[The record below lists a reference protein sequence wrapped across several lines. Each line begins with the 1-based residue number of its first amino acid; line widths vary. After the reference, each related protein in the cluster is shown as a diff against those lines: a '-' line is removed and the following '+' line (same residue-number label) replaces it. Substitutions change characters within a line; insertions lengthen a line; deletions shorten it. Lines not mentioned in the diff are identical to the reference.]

1 MGQAPHAGD
10 APEEEIWAQ
19 EAGIS
24 HEPAVENRQNTQ
36 LAEATARRGIQGWI
50 EEQETGVMPGD

>member
-10 APEEEIWAQ
+10 APEEEMWAE

-24 HEPAVENRQNTQ
+24 HKPVVENRQNTQ
-36 LAEATARRGIQGWI
+36 LAEVTALSQPALGFRVGLRSRRR
-50 EEQETGVMPGD
+50 E